1 MNKLKIKLFGELF
14 DSSSLSALGVQ
25 TIGQRRFDKE
35 MPGCFQVQV
44 SEFDDTHIK
53 MRVNRSLPC
62 PKDLEALYKPGM
74 FLQIDKWILFPDLS
88 FISDWG
94 GYFIVTS
101 DCQNVLDEINEERKS
116 YRGSKLATLS
126 VQSTPDYIDVYMSK

>member
-53 MRVNRSLPC
+53 LRVNRSLPN
-62 PKDLEALYKPGM
+62 PNELKALYKPGM